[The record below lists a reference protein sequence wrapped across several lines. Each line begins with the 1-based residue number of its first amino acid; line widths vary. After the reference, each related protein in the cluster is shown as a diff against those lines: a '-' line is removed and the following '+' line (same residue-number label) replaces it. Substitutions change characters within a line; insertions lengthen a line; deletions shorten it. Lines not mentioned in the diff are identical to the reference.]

1 MKLIIEQDT
10 KKVINLDLDEEALA
24 LDDYALA
31 DFIENAI
38 HLLKC
43 HLTNLTESLE

>member
-38 HLLKC
+38 QLLKF
-43 HLTNLTESLE
+43 HLTDLTESLE